1 MRGSGGIAV
10 VARALRRISSAFSG
24 SLRRLAGSALS
35 FVSPGISVSNNLA
48 VPIPP
53 PAVDGVVF
61 PRERSRTARSEGR
74 RDEAASRQAPDV
86 PPPLPSPFLALL
98 PLLRPPAPDAAG
110 SLLELPYPLYHFQGE
125 GVAWLMDRDAAL
137 LADDMG
143 LGKTVQA
150 ITALRYRFRSGEARR
165 ALVVCPKSVQTSWAR
180 HFREWAPELETIT
193 VAGTIPERATK
204 WRMLRANRAHVGIIT
219 YGSLEKDIDLAK
231 VTALDVLVLD
241 EVQNVKNSRTKK
253 ARAVRTLETRT
264 RWGLSGT
271 PLENRVEDLL
281 IILRTLD
288 PDTLPA
294 DWRARLRRAPTRRFA
309 NSLEEL
315 KEMVQTPNRPRPR
328 TWDEVLAR
336 FPELSDTLRHL
347 MLRRRKDDMLD
358 LPPVH
363 RTTEYLQL
371 TDEQRQAYD
380 LAEREGVARLRDG
393 TKHILALITQLKQ
406 ICNDAE
412 GYSAKLDWLNDH
424 LDIVVDA
431 GDKALVFSQYVTTVR
446 AIEPKLRRFN
456 PLIYT
461 GSMTSRER
469 EDAESAFRND
479 ASHHAMLI
487 SLRAGGTGLTLTA
500 ASRVI
505 LFDSW
510 WNPAV
515 MEQAMARAIRIGQ
528 KKPVFVTKLVTE
540 DTIEERIQQI
550 LARKRGLFD
559 EAVDDLSVEGL
570 QRQLTE
576 EELYGLFGMKPP
588 RRTALSR

>member
-1 MRGSGGIAV
+1 MPVSGGNV
-10 VARALRRISSAFSG
+10 VVRALRRIASWRAALPG
-24 SLRRLAGSALS
+24 RLRRLARPVLPFALPD
-35 FVSPGISVSNNLA
+35 VSVSQNLLA
-48 VPIPP
+48 PVARPL
-53 PAVDGVVF
+53 VDGVVF
-61 PRERSRTARSEGR
+61 PREKEIERSDQ
-74 RDEAASRQAPDV
+74 RDQTGVREVPGMS
-86 PPPLPSPFLALL
+86 PPPRSPFLALL
-98 PLLRPPAPDAAG
+98 PILSPPAPVTDFQL
-110 SLLELPYPLYHFQGE
+110 SLPHGLYEFQAKGIE
-125 GVAWLMDRDAAL
+125 WLRTRDAAL

-150 ITALRYRFRSGEARR
+150 IIALRLKFRDDEARC

-193 VAGTIPERATK
+193 LAGTAPERATK
-204 WRMLRANRAHVGIIT
+204 WRMLRKNRAHVGIIT

-231 VTALDVLVLD
+231 VAALDVLVLD

-253 ARAVRTLETRT
+253 ARAVRTLEART

-271 PLENRVEDLL
+271 PLENRVEDLF
-281 IILRTLD
+281 IILQTLD
-288 PDTLPA
+288 RGILPA
-294 DWRARLRRAPTRRFA
+294 GWRKRLYPRKREIPR
-309 NSLEEL
+309 SLAEALEDA
-315 KEMVQTPNRPRPR
+315 QTPVGQVTVNQARRRIPEVFDALPRI
-328 TWDEVLAR
+328 
-336 FPELSDTLRHL
+336 

-393 TKHILALITQLKQ
+393 TTVSIEHILALITQLKQ
-406 ICNDAE
+406 ICNDAD
-412 GYSAKLDWLNDH
+412 GYSAKLDWLNAH

-469 EDAESAFRND
+469 DDAESAFRND

-487 SLRAGGTGLTLTA
+487 SLRAGGTGLTLTV

-528 KKPVFVTKLVTE
+528 TKPVFVTKLVTE

-588 RRTALSR
+588 RRTALNR

>member
-1 MRGSGGIAV
+1 MSQ
-10 VARALRRISSAFSG
+10 
-24 SLRRLAGSALS
+24 
-35 FVSPGISVSNNLA
+35 
-48 VPIPP
+48 PP
-53 PAVDGVVF
+53 
-61 PRERSRTARSEGR
+61 R
-74 RDEAASRQAPDV
+74 
-86 PPPLPSPFLALL
+86 SPFLALL
-98 PLLRPPAPDAAG
+98 PILSPPSPVTDFQLSLPHGLYEFQAKGIEWLRA
-110 SLLELPYPLYHFQGE
+110 
-125 GVAWLMDRDAAL
+125 RDAAL

-150 ITALRYRFRSGEARR
+150 IIALRLKFRDDEARC

-193 VAGTIPERATK
+193 LAGTAPERATK
-204 WRMLRANRAHVGIIT
+204 WRMLRGNRAHIGIIT

-253 ARAVRTLETRT
+253 ARAVRSLEART

-281 IILRTLD
+281 IILQTLD
-288 PDTLPA
+288 RGILSA
-294 DWRARLRRAPTRRFA
+294 GWRKRLHPRKREIPR
-309 NSLEEL
+309 SLEEAL
-315 KEMVQTPNRPRPR
+315 EDAQTPAGQVTVNQARRRIPEVFDALPRI
-328 TWDEVLAR
+328 
-336 FPELSDTLRHL
+336 
-347 MLRRRKDDMLD
+347 MLRRRKDDVLKD
-358 LPPVH
+358 IRPTH
-363 RTTEYLQL
+363 RAIEYLEL
-371 TDEQRQAYD
+371 TDRQRQAYGQ
-380 LAEREGVARLRDG
+380 AEEKGVAQLRDG
-393 TKHILALITQLKQ
+393 TIVSIPGILALITQLKQ
-406 ICNDAE
+406 ICNGVA
-412 GYSAKLDWLNDH
+412 GHSAKLDWLNAH

-431 GDKALVFSQYVTTVR
+431 GDKALVFSQYVTTLQ

-456 PLIYT
+456 PIIYT

-469 EDAESAFRND
+469 DDAESAFRND

-588 RRTALSR
+588 RRTALGR